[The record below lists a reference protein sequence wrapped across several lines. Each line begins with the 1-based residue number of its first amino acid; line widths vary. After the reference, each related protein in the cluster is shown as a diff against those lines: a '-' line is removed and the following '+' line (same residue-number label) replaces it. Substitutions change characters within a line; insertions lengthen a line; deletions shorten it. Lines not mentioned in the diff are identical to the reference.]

1 MKIPYL
7 ILIAF
12 ISPVPSAIAFPH
24 ASPHQDRHVEET
36 HSDEDGN
43 AISSQVGPDN
53 SVIAWD
59 RDQGFKLSRESL
71 STMGIETTSYSPRLR
86 PTKNVLVFF
95 QDDIGV
101 YRLRDGWFRLVR
113 GTVEEG
119 QFVPSENG
127 DLVPGDHVVSQGA
140 GFLRITELDLA
151 AGESSGHA
159 H

>member
-71 STMGIETTSYSPRLR
+71 STMGIETTSYSRDYGPRR
-86 PTKNVLVFF
+86 TSWFF
-95 QDDIGV
+95 FKMTLESIAS
-101 YRLRDGWFRLVR
+101 
-113 GTVEEG
+113 GTG
-119 QFVPSENG
+119 
-127 DLVPGDHVVSQGA
+127 
-140 GFLRITELDLA
+140 GFD
-151 AGESSGHA
+151 
-159 H
+159 